1 MDKSSTAIA
10 APRGVAR
17 SPISSDALHHHAWL
31 VLQTGL
37 GHAPRAVLH
46 TIVEAHAHF
55 QARSDDQTFF
65 MARSRLEPVLPRGMQ
80 WRTFTNHRSA
90 LVRLGLL
97 ELVWRAPNQHS
108 GKSLWRIRYDRT
120 ISAQP
125 REQLALPMEEF
136 EPHSDAHFEAG
147 PEPIVPVGEVAGP
160 GTHTE
165 MSDEKP
171 VEKASLERQIAQM
184 KLWLASGEQRL
195 AELEAR
201 FDALIAAE
209 RESDPEEEASTTVI
223 PRAERRRRARQA
235 VKQARGAPSDVD
247 SPFLQMVAAAMKEM
261 NIALAGD
268 DFCRFREVEE
278 LWREL
283 HAGEIPERFLR
294 YAVQRMR
301 EARRDRPI
309 GYVLGVLR
317 STVKKGYTEDMPSGE
332 EMQPQSQRY
341 GVRSKRSRY

>member
-1 MDKSSTAIA
+1 MDKSSTAVA
-10 APRGVAR
+10 AARGVAH

-37 GHAPRAVLH
+37 GPAPRAVLH
-46 TIVEAHAHF
+46 IIVEAHAHF

-90 LVRLGLL
+90 LVSLGLL

-120 ISAQP
+120 FSAQP
-125 REQLALPMEEF
+125 REQLVLPMEEF
-136 EPHSDAHFEAG
+136 EPLFDVHPEG
-147 PEPIVPVGEVAGP
+147 GREPIVPVGEVASP
-160 GTHTE
+160 DIHSE
-165 MSDEKP
+165 MSDKEP
-171 VEKASLERQIAQM
+171 VEKVSLKRQIAQL

-195 AELEAR
+195 SELEAR
-201 FDALIAAE
+201 FEALVAAE
-209 RESDPEEEASTTVI
+209 YESVPESGASPPVI
-223 PRAERRRRARQA
+223 PRAERRRRVRQA
-235 VKQARGAPSDVD
+235 AKQGRGSPSDAD
-247 SPFLQMVAAAMKEM
+247 SPFLQRVAAAMKEM

-268 DFCRFREVEE
+268 DLARFRDVEE

-283 HAGEIPERFLR
+283 HTGEIPEHFLR

-301 EARRDRPI
+301 EAKRDRPI

-317 STVKKGYTEDMPSGE
+317 STVRKGYTEDMPSGE
-332 EMQPQSQRY
+332 EMQPRSRRY
-341 GVRSKRSRY
+341 GVRSTRY

>member
-1 MDKSSTAIA
+1 MLTTAPSPSA
-10 APRGVAR
+10 APGGVADT
-17 SPISSDALHHHAWL
+17 PISSDALHHHAWL

-136 EPHSDAHFEAG
+136 ERLSDSHLEAG
-147 PEPIVPVGEVAGP
+147 PEPIVPVGEVVGR
-160 GTHTE
+160 GTHPE
-165 MSDEKP
+165 MSDGGP
-171 VEKASLERQIAQM
+171 VEKASLERQIEQM
-184 KLWLASGEQRL
+184 KSWLVSGEQRL
-195 AELEAR
+195 SELEAR
-201 FDALIAAE
+201 FDALVAAE
-209 RESDPEEEASTTVI
+209 RESDSEDGASSPIV
-223 PRAERRRRARQA
+223 PRAERRRRVRQA
-235 VKQARGAPSDVD
+235 AKQARGSPSDAD
-247 SPFLQMVAAAMKEM
+247 SPFLQKVAAAMKEM
-261 NIALAGD
+261 DIALAGD
-268 DFCRFREVEE
+268 DLSRFREVEK
-278 LWREL
+278 LWREI
-283 HAGEIPERFLR
+283 HTGEIPEHFLH

-301 EARRDRPI
+301 EAKRDRPI
-309 GYVLGVLR
+309 GYILGVLR
-317 STVKKGYTEDMPSGE
+317 STVRKGYTEDMPSGE

-341 GVRSKRSRY
+341 GVRSKRY

>member
-1 MDKSSTAIA
+1 MDNSSTADA
-10 APRGVAR
+10 APRGVAH
-17 SPISSDALHHHAWL
+17 SPTSVDALHHHAWL

-80 WRTFTNHRSA
+80 WRTFTNHRSF

-120 ISAQP
+120 FSAQP
-125 REQLALPMEEF
+125 REQLELPIEEF
-136 EPHSDAHFEAG
+136 ESLCDAEFGGKPERGARRGEAVGPDAH
-147 PEPIVPVGEVAGP
+147 P
-160 GTHTE
+160 E
-165 MSDEKP
+165 MSDEHSWGK
-171 VEKASLERQIAQM
+171 VHLGRQIAQM
-184 KLWLASGEQRL
+184 KSWLASGEQRL
-195 AELEAR
+195 AELESR
-201 FDALIAAE
+201 FDALVSAE
-209 RESDPEEEASTTVI
+209 RESVPEAGVSSEII

-235 VKQARGAPSDVD
+235 VKQARSSTADGD
-247 SPFLQMVAAAMKEM
+247 STFLKEVAAAMTEM
-261 NIALAGD
+261 SIALAD
-268 DFCRFREVEE
+268 DDLARFREVEE

-283 HAGEIPERFLR
+283 HTGDIPAHFVP
-294 YAVQRMR
+294 YAVQRMS
-301 EARRDRPI
+301 EAKRDRPI

-317 STVKKGYTEDMPSGE
+317 STVRKGYTEDKPSGDE
-332 EMQPQSQRY
+332 TLPQSQRY
-341 GVRSKRSRY
+341 GVRSRRY

>member
-1 MDKSSTAIA
+1 MDKSSTVTA
-10 APRGVAR
+10 APRGVAHP
-17 SPISSDALHHHAWL
+17 PISLDALHHHAWL

-80 WRTFTNHRSA
+80 WRTFTNHRSF

-136 EPHSDAHFEAG
+136 EPLPDAHFEAG
-147 PEPIVPVGEVAGP
+147 PEPIVPVGEGAGP
-160 GTHTE
+160 GTLSE
-165 MSDEKP
+165 MPEEESAD
-171 VEKASLERQIAQM
+171 KASLERQIAQM

-201 FDALIAAE
+201 FEALAAAE
-209 RESDPEEEASTTVI
+209 RRNVPEVLGSSETI

-235 VKQARGAPSDVD
+235 VKQARGSPSDVD
-247 SPFLQMVAAAMKEM
+247 SPFLQRVAAAMKEM

-268 DFCRFREVEE
+268 DLCRFREVEE

-283 HAGEIPERFLR
+283 HTGEIPEHFLR

-317 STVKKGYTEDMPSGE
+317 STVRKGYTEDMPSGE
-332 EMQPQSQRY
+332 ELQPRSRRY
-341 GVRSKRSRY
+341 GVRSNRY

>member
-1 MDKSSTAIA
+1 MDKSSTAVA
-10 APRGVAR
+10 AARGVAH
-17 SPISSDALHHHAWL
+17 SPISTDALHHHAWL

-125 REQLALPMEEF
+125 REQLVLPMKEF
-136 EPHSDAHFEAG
+136 EPLSDAHLEAG
-147 PEPIVPVGEVAGP
+147 PEPIVPDCEVVGP
-160 GTHTE
+160 GTHPE
-165 MSDEKP
+165 MSDESP

-195 AELEAR
+195 SELEAR
-201 FDALIAAE
+201 FDALVAAE
-209 RESDPEEEASTTVI
+209 RESYPEEGTSTPII
-223 PRAERRRRARQA
+223 PRAERRRRARRA
-235 VKQARGAPSDVD
+235 VKQARGSPSDAD
-247 SPFLQMVAAAMKEM
+247 SPFLQKVAATMKEM

-268 DFCRFREVEE
+268 DLSRFREVEE

-283 HAGEIPERFLR
+283 HTGEIPEHFMR
-294 YAVQRMR
+294 YAIRRMR
-301 EARRDRPI
+301 EAKRDRPI

-317 STVKKGYTEDMPSGE
+317 STVRKGYTEDMPSGE
-332 EMQPQSQRY
+332 EMRPQSRRY
-341 GVRSKRSRY
+341 GVRSTRY

>member
-1 MDKSSTAIA
+1 MDKSSTAVA
-10 APRGVAR
+10 AARGVAH
-17 SPISSDALHHHAWL
+17 SPTSSDALHHHAWL

-120 ISAQP
+120 FAAHP

-136 EPHSDAHFEAG
+136 EPLSDTHREVG
-147 PEPIVPVGEVAGP
+147 REPIVPVGDVVGP
-160 GTHTE
+160 GTHPQ
-165 MSDEKP
+165 MSDEQSS
-171 VEKASLERQIAQM
+171 EKAHLGRQIAQM
-184 KLWLASGEQRL
+184 KSWLASGEQRL

-201 FDALIAAE
+201 FDALVAAE
-209 RESDPEEEASTTVI
+209 GEGVPESGASPPII
-223 PRAERRRRARQA
+223 PRAERRRRERQA
-235 VKQARGAPSDVD
+235 VKQARGSPSDID
-247 SPFLQMVAAAMKEM
+247 SPFLQRVAAAMKEM

-268 DFCRFREVEE
+268 DLSRFRQVEE
-278 LWREL
+278 LWHEL
-283 HAGEIPERFLR
+283 HTGELPEHFLR

-301 EARRDRPI
+301 EAKRDRPI

-317 STVKKGYTEDMPSGE
+317 STVRKGYTEDMPSGE
-332 EMQPQSQRY
+332 EMQPQSRRY
-341 GVRSKRSRY
+341 GVRSKRY

>member
-10 APRGVAR
+10 AAR
-17 SPISSDALHHHAWL
+17 SVAHSSTSVDALHHHAWL

-37 GHAPRAVLH
+37 GHAARAVLH

-65 MARSRLEPVLPRGMQ
+65 MARSRLEPILPRGMQ

-136 EPHSDAHFEAG
+136 KPLSDSHLEAV
-147 PEPIVPVGEVAGP
+147 PEPIVPVGEVVGP
-160 GTHTE
+160 GTHPE
-165 MSDEKP
+165 MSDDGP
-171 VEKASLERQIAQM
+171 VEKASLGRQIAQM
-184 KLWLASGEQRL
+184 KLWLASCEQRL

-201 FDALIAAE
+201 FDALVATE
-209 RESDPEEEASTTVI
+209 RGDAPEVVGSSETI

-235 VKQARGAPSDVD
+235 VKQARGSPSDVK
-247 SPFLQMVAAAMKEM
+247 SPFLQRVAAAMKEM

-268 DFCRFREVEE
+268 DLRRFREVEE
-278 LWREL
+278 LWREF
-283 HAGEIPERFLR
+283 HTGELPEHFLR

-301 EARRDRPI
+301 EAKRDRPI

-317 STVKKGYTEDMPSGE
+317 STVRKGYTEDMPSGE
-332 EMQPQSQRY
+332 EMQLQIQRY
-341 GVRSKRSRY
+341 GVRSKRY

>member
-10 APRGVAR
+10 APRGVAH
-17 SPISSDALHHHAWL
+17 SPISPDALHHHAWL
-31 VLQTGL
+31 VMQTGL

-97 ELVWRAPNQHS
+97 QLVWRAPNQHS

-120 ISAQP
+120 FSAQP
-125 REQLALPMEEF
+125 RGQLALPMEEF
-136 EPHSDAHFEAG
+136 ESLSDAHLEDG
-147 PEPIVPVGEVAGP
+147 PEPIVPVGEAVGP
-160 GTHTE
+160 GTHPE
-165 MSDEKP
+165 MSDEGP
-171 VEKASLERQIAQM
+171 VEKASLGQQIAQL

-195 AELEAR
+195 SELEAR
-201 FDALIAAE
+201 LDALVAAE
-209 RESDPEEEASTTVI
+209 LEGDSEGSAISPII

-235 VKQARGAPSDVD
+235 VKQARGSPSDAD
-247 SPFLQMVAAAMKEM
+247 SPFLQRVAAAMKEM

-268 DFCRFREVEE
+268 DLSRFREVEG

-283 HAGEIPERFLR
+283 HTGEIPEHFLR
-294 YAVQRMR
+294 FAVQRMR
-301 EARRDRPI
+301 EAKRDRPI

-317 STVKKGYTEDMPSGE
+317 STVRKGYTEDMPSGE
-332 EMQPQSQRY
+332 EMQPLSQRY
-341 GVRSKRSRY
+341 GVRSKRY